1 MSDESSAVTLR
12 AWPPAEWCAATNPE
26 RTHICDQPRG
36 HEGDHSGPEMPTV
49 TIDEEF

>member
-1 MSDESSAVTLR
+1 MSNESSAVTLHV
-12 AWPPAEWCAATNPE
+12 WPPADWCAAINPD

-36 HEGDHSGPEMPTV
+36 HDGDHSGPEMPTV